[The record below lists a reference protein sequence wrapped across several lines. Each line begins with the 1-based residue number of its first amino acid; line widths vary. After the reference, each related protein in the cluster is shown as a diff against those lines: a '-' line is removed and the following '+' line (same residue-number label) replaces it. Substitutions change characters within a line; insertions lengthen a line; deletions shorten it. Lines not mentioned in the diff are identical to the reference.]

1 MSTAEEKGFTLNIS
15 GSQKA
20 ESSVNSNENFSELK
34 GKQAPVK
41 KNRRS
46 FRFQQGSSSRL
57 RFPGYSVHSSCRKN
71 PL

>member
-20 ESSVNSNENFSELK
+20 EFSVNSNENFSELK

-41 KNRRS
+41 RTGDPS
-46 FRFQQGSSSRL
+46 DSS
-57 RFPGYSVHSSCRKN
+57 KN
-71 PL
+71 PLPD